1 MRKDLNRTDSSKSDH
16 TLPRSKILRGRKNFQ
31 RLFEKSTVLNSKSLQ
46 FRYRIYPEPGEGCF
60 IGFAAPKKSIPT
72 AVKRNR
78 VKRLLREAYRAHQ
91 FYLQDLFLEKK
102 IGFHGL
108 FLAKNPD
115 LSFTEIEDEMI
126 SLLTQTRIRLLRLNT
141 ADRSANSTLN
151 SDLK

>member
-1 MRKDLNRTDSSKSDH
+1 M
-16 TLPRSKILRGRKNFQ
+16 
-31 RLFEKSTVLNSKSLQ
+31 
-46 FRYRIYPEPGEGCF
+46 
-60 IGFAAPKKSIPT
+60 
-72 AVKRNR
+72 
-78 VKRLLREAYRAHQ
+78 LREAYRAHQ